1 MNSIIWL
8 VVLIVFLVAED
19 ASVGLVSIWFAVGA
33 LGGLIVSRFGFGIW
47 VELAVFLILSAI
59 SMALLRPLTKK
70 ILKPNYTPTN
80 VDRLVGSIGVI
91 TEDVDN
97 IAGTGAVKLSGQ
109 IWSAKAASQEIS
121 LTVGQEVRVKEIQGV
136 KAVVTPL
143 EDKHAS

>member
-8 VVLIVFLVAED
+8 VVLIVFLVAE
-19 ASVGLVSIWFAVGA
+19 AATVGLVSIWFAVGA

-47 VELAVFLILSAI
+47 AELAVFLILSAI
-59 SMALLRPLTKK
+59 TMALLRPLTKK
-70 ILKPNYTPTN
+70 FLKPNYTPTN

-97 IAGTGAVKLSGQ
+97 IAGKGAVKLSGQ
-109 IWSAKAASQEIS
+109 IWSAKAASQDIS
-121 LTVGQEVRVKEIQGV
+121 LTVGQEVRVTEIQGV

-143 EDKHAS
+143 ENKHAS